1 MHDARPGHHE
11 RYPHR
16 VIQGRHLVPETAFA
30 EHVAVIAGEDHNR
43 VVEQFR
49 LLEGPDDLPDLAVD
63 VGGVRVVGPPGVRDL
78 LVGHRDIGGLDGT
91 AKPQGMRILS
101 ERRCGEVDLDAL
113 VAIPELWSGDI
124 RVMWVDEADRHRKR
138 QVSIL
143 GVIEDPPLCGE
154 GDLLVVFEL
163 ERRCRRAG
171 LLHRI
176 HVVVP
181 LVDPLVRVVPV
192 GGPRVI
198 AGVDVGGE
206 AFFKPVELIG
216 SDEVH
221 FAGQAGA
228 VAELAQIVGERGN

>member
-1 MHDARPGHHE
+1 
-11 RYPHR
+11 
-16 VIQGRHLVPETAFA
+16 
-30 EHVAVIAGEDHNR
+30 
-43 VVEQFR
+43 
-49 LLEGPDDLPDLAVD
+49 
-63 VGGVRVVGPPGVRDL
+63 
-78 LVGHRDIGGLDGT
+78 
-91 AKPQGMRILS
+91 MRILRD
-101 ERRCGEVDLDAL
+101 RRRREVDLDAL

-198 AGVDVGGE
+198 AGVNVGGE